1 MKKLFEKHKE
11 VIVYTFVGILT
22 TLVNYIIHFTFAS
35 FGTNYYFCVSVS
47 WLGAVIFAY
56 VANRVLVF
64 KSKTTGK
71 QRLKEFSMFIG
82 ARIFSYGLEM
92 LISFIF
98 IGCAHADRL
107 VWMPPFSDIT
117 LPIGELA
124 VKTASQVVIIVS
136 NYIFSKLVI
145 FKNKNE

>member
-1 MKKLFEKHKE
+1 MKKLFEKHRE
-11 VIVYTFVGILT
+11 IIVYVFVGFLT
-22 TLVNYIIHFTFAS
+22 TLVNYIIHFTFS
-35 FGTNYYFCVSVS
+35 YFGANYYFCVSVS
-47 WLGAVIFAY
+47 WLGAVLFAY
-56 VANRVLVF
+56 ATNRVFVF
-64 KSKTTGK
+64 KSQTKGK
-71 QRLKEFSMFIG
+71 RKFKEFLMFVG

-98 IGCAHADRL
+98 IGCAHADRFIW
-107 VWMPPFSDIT
+107 VPPFFNIT

-124 VKTASQVVIIVS
+124 VKTVSQVVIIIS